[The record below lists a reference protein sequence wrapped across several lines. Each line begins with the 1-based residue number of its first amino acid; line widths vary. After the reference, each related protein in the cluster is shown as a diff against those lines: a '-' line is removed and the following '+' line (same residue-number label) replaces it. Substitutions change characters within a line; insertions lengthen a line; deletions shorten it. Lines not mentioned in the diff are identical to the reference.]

1 MPRLLRMCGICG
13 VVSASGSVDP
23 ERVARMSATLVH
35 RGPDSSGEF
44 SDGAA
49 AIAAR
54 RLSIIDLE
62 TGDQPIANEDGTLHV
77 VQNGEIYNYRELR
90 SELERAGHRFRTH
103 GDTEVLLHLYEQHGD
118 DFAERLRGMFAVAIW
133 DVPRRR
139 LMLARDRFG
148 IKPLYYRAAGNE
160 LAFASE
166 LRALPRGE
174 IDLDALETF
183 LAFNSIPAPL
193 TIFREVRKLP
203 AGHLL
208 LWEDG
213 RIRLERFARPAP
225 VPVEELRDDEEAELV
240 EELRSRM
247 RDSVRAHLVSDVPV
261 GVLLSGGVDSALLAA
276 LAAAGSSQPLRTFS
290 IGFEERS
297 FDELEDARRVAER
310 YGTLHRE
317 LVLRPDAALLL
328 PALAEAFDEPFADSS
343 ALPTYLVSQLA
354 AEDVKVALSG
364 EGGDELF
371 GGYYT
376 YAADLL
382 AQRTG
387 WIAPILRPFVERL
400 PSSSARASF
409 DYRAKRFVRAAHL
422 QPLER
427 HHGWKEIFSPEARAE
442 LVVRRGER
450 DPVDLLRE
458 RFAETEGAE
467 LLARLQDVDLGTYL
481 VDDLLVKTDRAS
493 MAHSLEARVPFLDP
507 VVTNFA
513 LGLPSRHKV
522 QGLRKK
528 VLLRKAAAPLIP
540 PELLRRRK
548 RGFSIP
554 AAAWLRGELE
564 GFARETLS
572 RETLRRQGFF
582 RPEAATKLIDDH
594 VAGREDLS
602 RQLWGLLAFTLWHER
617 HVEREPG
624 PLREPKL
631 AALAR

>member
-1 MPRLLRMCGICG
+1 MCGICG
-13 VVSASGSVDP
+13 VVSANGSVDP

-35 RGPDSSGEF
+35 RGPDSAGELA
-44 SDGAA
+44 DGQAA
-49 AIAAR
+49 LAAR

-90 SELERAGHRFRTH
+90 RELERAGHSFRTH
-103 GDTEVLLHLYEQHGD
+103 GDTEVLLHLYEQHGTG
-118 DFAERLRGMFAVAIW
+118 FAERLRGMFAVAIW
-133 DVPRRR
+133 DAPRRR
-139 LMLARDRFG
+139 LLLARDRFG
-148 IKPLYYRAAGNE
+148 IKPLYYRDVAGE

-174 IDLDALETF
+174 IDLDALEAF

-193 TIFREVRKLP
+193 TIFREVRKLS
-203 AGHLL
+203 AGHVLV
-208 LWEDG
+208 WEG
-213 RIRLERFARPAP
+213 GPVRLERFARPAP
-225 VPVEELRDDEEAELV
+225 LPERDDEEAELV
-240 EELRSRM
+240 EELRSRL

-276 LAAAGSSQPLRTFS
+276 LAAEESAEPLRTFS

-297 FDELEDARRVAER
+297 FDELADARRVAER

-343 ALPTYLVSQLA
+343 ALPTYLVSELA
-354 AEDVKVALSG
+354 ASDVKVALSG

-382 AQRTG
+382 AERVGGLTRL
-387 WIAPILRPFVERL
+387 ARPVVERL
-400 PSSSARASF
+400 PTSTAKASF
-409 DYRAKRFVRAAHL
+409 DYRAKRFVRSAHL
-422 QPLER
+422 PPLER
-427 HHGWKEIFSPEARAE
+427 HHGWKEIFSPDLRAE
-442 LVVRRGER
+442 LTGRKSAF
-450 DPVDLLRE
+450 DPVDLLRARYE
-458 RFAETEGAE
+458 ETRGADE
-467 LLARLQDVDLGTYL
+467 LARLQDVDLGVYL

-493 MAHSLEARVPFLDP
+493 MAHSLEARVPYLDT
-507 VVTNFA
+507 VVTNLA
-513 LGLPSRHKV
+513 LALPARHKV
-522 QGLRKK
+522 RGLAKK
-528 VLLRKAAAPLIP
+528 VLLRKAAKPVLPHEIVHGK
-540 PELLRRRK
+540 K

-564 GFARETLS
+564 PFARETLS
-572 RETLRRQGFF
+572 VDTLRRQGFF
-582 RPEAATKLIDDH
+582 EPTVVQRLLDDH
-594 VAGREDLS
+594 VAGREDRS

-617 HVEREPG
+617 HVERTPG
-624 PLREPKL
+624 DVRMPELL
-631 AALAR
+631 AER